1 VRLPGSA
8 RGRALLGPVLA
19 LAAIGLL
26 DAVHVARPWP
36 VPVAGL
42 LDEPAHLLT
51 AWLIGTAVAG
61 ARLRET
67 WAGMLPWALVASV
80 AIDVDHFPVYLWS
93 APIALPGS
101 RPVTHSVVTVLV
113 LLGVAAATRRPAR
126 IVALGLAAG
135 VALHLVRDVA
145 TGPGIPLLWPADQS
159 DVQLP
164 YAIYLAVLVLATVGA
179 VLRAAERDPLSATGG
194 R

>member
-8 RGRALLGPVLA
+8 RGRALLEPVLA
-19 LAAIGLL
+19 LAAVCLL

-51 AWLIGTAVAG
+51 AWLILRAVVG
-61 ARLRET
+61 PRLGGR
-67 WAGMLPWALVASV
+67 WSGMLPWALAGSV
-80 AIDVDHFPVYLWS
+80 LLDLDHLPIYLWS

-101 RPVTHSVVTVLV
+101 RPVTHSIATLAV
-113 LLGVAAATRRPAR
+113 LLGVAAVTRRRTRTA
-126 IVALGLAAG
+126 ALGLCVG

-145 TGPGIPLLWPADQS
+145 TGPGIPLLWPIDQS
-159 DVQLP
+159 DVRLP
-164 YAIYLAVLVLATVGA
+164 YGIYLAALGAVTAVA
-179 VLRAAERDPLSATGG
+179 VLRAGKRAPLSAVSG